1 MHSALQHQ
9 SVDFVVMRKAQ
20 CASAPKHAARVFMVK
35 VLYGACSAHF
45 RRLPMTWFQA
55 NPSQPLRRL
64 RSQTHSRCADSRP
77 AVCSPGPQ
85 VRTPQAQQRG
95 SAVVEFALILPILLA
110 VLVGGID
117 ASLALYDKA
126 VITNASREGARAGI
140 VARNPMLTDAQ
151 IKAVVNQYAQSVV
164 SFGAHPAQPTVLIQ
178 KGSLSGDAT
187 LRVTVSYTFQ
197 GMGLGSLLQR
207 LGQPMVLQA
216 STVMVYE

>member
-1 MHSALQHQ
+1 
-9 SVDFVVMRKAQ
+9 
-20 CASAPKHAARVFMVK
+20 
-35 VLYGACSAHF
+35 
-45 RRLPMTWFQA
+45 MTWFQA

-151 IKAVVNQYAQSVV
+151 IQAVVNQYAQSVV